1 MNTRLGAL
9 ALSSAI
15 RGLKR
20 TTPPS
25 RRLVRQAVSHCAL
38 VTERYGASLA
48 GYHGYVGV
56 IQNLYIANISD
67 SI

>member
-9 ALSSAI
+9 ALPSAI

-25 RRLVRQAVSHCAL
+25 RRLVRQAVSQCAL

-48 GYHGYVGV
+48 GYHGYISV
-56 IQNLYIANISD
+56 IQNLYTANIPD
-67 SI
+67 SV